1 MKEIG
6 RVNSRCPEVG
16 REFAGYPMPP
26 KKRQRRAW
34 EDKADGSDDDD
45 DEIDPFGLAAA
56 AEEERRIKARRRRLE
71 AAGPAEAS
79 RPRAKDQVG
88 TGIGGETFRDADGR
102 VDTTVGSVDPGRDL
116 RARLLRLRGEEGKNF
131 EKSSATKGDGDEGFD
146 MFADTPVGSGVPD
159 RKRNGHGGTVG
170 AGVDGAADED
180 GYARLRLD
188 ELLDGGRYITGPACG
203 QGVFASVY
211 RATEVKTG
219 SPVAVKVLRDNDVM
233 RKAGKVEVD
242 VLQRIVDADQ
252 ADKRHCVR
260 MLASFEHRGHSV
272 IVFERL
278 AMNLRD
284 VVKRFGGG
292 GGIRLAAVRLYA
304 SQLLRALSLL
314 SELGVVHAD
323 IKPDNALVSEDKA
336 VVKLCDFGSAMDEKA
351 GESDATPYLVSRFYR
366 APEVVLGVLPYTRA
380 IDIWSLGCVLF
391 ELYTG
396 RIAFAGKSNNDM
408 LRLVQEL
415 RGAVPSRLVR
425 RSTFRA
431 RHFDDSG
438 RFIAHYIDSAT
449 GAPAVRVV
457 AMPERGPRADGMRA
471 AILAAAADDDD
482 KDAAPLLADLIYAM
496 LTVDPAR
503 RITATSAL
511 KMPIFAARKGNA

>member
-1 MKEIG
+1 
-6 RVNSRCPEVG
+6 
-16 REFAGYPMPP
+16 MPP
-26 KKRQRRAW
+26 KKRRRRAW
-34 EDKADGSDDDD
+34 EDEADSVDDDD
-45 DEIDPFGLAAA
+45 GNDPFGLASAA
-56 AEEERRIKARRRRLE
+56 KEEQRIEARRRRLI
-71 AAGPAEAS
+71 AAGPAEPTR
-79 RPRAKDQVG
+79 RPAKV
-88 TGIGGETFRDADGR
+88 A
-102 VDTTVGSVDPGRDL
+102 VDTVAAKTTPPGVSGDSDRLEANGDQGREL
-116 RARLLRLRGEEGKNF
+116 RARLLRLRGEEGKSF
-131 EKSSATKGDGDEGFD
+131 EKPGDAKGDGAGEFD
-146 MFADTPVGSGVPD
+146 MFADTPVGSGGLE
-159 RKRNGHGGTVG
+159 RKLDGQGRTVG
-170 AGVDGAADED
+170 SGVDGTADED
-180 GYARLRLD
+180 GYARLRMD
-188 ELLDGGRYITGPACG
+188 ELLDGGRYVTGPACG

-211 RATEVKTG
+211 RATERNTG
-219 SPVAVKVLRDNDVM
+219 RLVAVKVLRDNDVM
-233 RKAGKVEVD
+233 RKAGKVEVG
-242 VLQRIVDADQ
+242 VLQKIVDADP
-252 ADKRHCVR
+252 ADRRHCVR
-260 MLASFEHRGHSV
+260 MLGSFEHRGHSV

-278 AMNLRD
+278 AMNLRE

-380 IDIWSLGCVLF
+380 IDVWSLGCMLF

-415 RGAVPSRLVR
+415 RGAVPTRLVR
-425 RSTFRA
+425 RSTFRT

-438 RFIAHYIDSAT
+438 RFVAHYVDPAT

-457 AMPERGPRADGMRA
+457 AMPERGPRADAMRA

-482 KDAAPLLADLIYAM
+482 KDAAPLLADLLYAM
-496 LTVDPAR
+496 LVVDPAK
-503 RITATSAL
+503 RISATSAL
-511 KMPIFAARKGNA
+511 KMPLFATRKGSV

>member
-1 MKEIG
+1 
-6 RVNSRCPEVG
+6 
-16 REFAGYPMPP
+16 MPP

-34 EDKADGSDDDD
+34 EDEADGSSDDVD
-45 DEIDPFGLAAA
+45 IDPLGLAAA

-71 AAGPAEAS
+71 AAGPSGPAEAV
-79 RPRAKDQVG
+79 RPPEKREMSAESAMETAQGASDRIG
-88 TGIGGETFRDADGR
+88 TIG
-102 VDTTVGSVDPGRDL
+102 GSVDQGRDL

-131 EKSSATKGDGDEGFD
+131 ENVSDANGDGDEGFD
-146 MFADTPVGSGVPD
+146 MFADTPVGSGALE
-159 RKRNGHGGTVG
+159 RKRNGHGGAVG

-188 ELLDGGRYITGPACG
+188 ELLDDGRYVTGPACG

-219 SPVAVKVLRDNDVM
+219 RPVAVKVLRDNDVM

-242 VLQRIVDADQ
+242 VLQRIVDADK

-278 AMNLRD
+278 AMNLRE

-380 IDIWSLGCVLF
+380 IDMWSLGCVLF

-408 LRLVQEL
+408 LRLIQEL
-415 RGAVPSRLVR
+415 RGAVPTRLVR

-438 RFIAHYIDSAT
+438 RFIAHYIDSTT

-457 AMPERGPRADGMRA
+457 AMPERGLRADGMRA
-471 AILAAAADDDD
+471 AILTAAADDDD

-496 LTVDPAR
+496 LSVDPAK
-503 RITATSAL
+503 RISATSAL
-511 KMPIFAARKGNA
+511 KMPIFAARKSSAQAERFKR